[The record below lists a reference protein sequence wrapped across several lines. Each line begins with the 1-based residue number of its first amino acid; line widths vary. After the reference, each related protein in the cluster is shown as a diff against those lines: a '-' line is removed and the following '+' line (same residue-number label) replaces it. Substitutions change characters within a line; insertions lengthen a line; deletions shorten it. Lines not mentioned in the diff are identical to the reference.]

1 MTEKSVLVT
10 GACGEIGQALVQGLA
25 ARGGY
30 RIVTADLAPLP
41 DSIHALSAEHVQ
53 GDLVN
58 RVKQF
63 YDYDFD
69 IIYHLAASLSSKAEV
84 ATEEAHRI
92 NVEGTMQLL
101 MLAAYKSEKYKKP
114 VKFLF
119 PSSIA
124 AYGMADL
131 EEKQKAGR
139 VKEEDHDNPHTMY
152 GCNKLYCEK
161 LGMYYGHFHGQ
172 KHLDPVPPVML
183 DFRAIRF
190 PGLISAFTLPSGG
203 TSDYGPEML
212 HHAADGK
219 PYACFVREDTKISFM
234 AMPDAIK
241 SLLMLTDAPRERLTR
256 QVYNIAAFALTAGE
270 FRDRAV
276 KAFPGAE
283 IVFEPN
289 PRRQGIVD
297 SWPEDLDDSRARA
310 DWGWNPDYDADKFF
324 EEYFLPE
331 IRKRYG
337 R

>member
-1 MTEKSVLVT
+1 MAEKLVLVT

-25 ARGGY
+25 SQGGY
-30 RIVTADLAPLP
+30 KIVTADLAPLP
-41 DSIHALSAEHVQ
+41 DSIKSMSAEHAQ
-53 GDLVN
+53 GDLVY
-58 RVKQF
+58 KIKTF

-69 IIYHLAASLSSKAEV
+69 VIFHLAASLSSKAEV
-84 ATEEAHRI
+84 SSEDAHRI

-101 MLAAYKSEKYKKP
+101 MLAAYRSEKYKKE

-124 AYGMADL
+124 AYGMSDL
-131 EEKQKAGR
+131 AAKIAAGR
-139 VKEEDHDNPHTMY
+139 VKEDEHNTPHTMY

-161 LGMYYGHFHGQ
+161 LGMYYSRYFGQ
-172 KHLDPVPPVML
+172 KHLDDNPPSML

-212 HHAADGK
+212 HAAAQGK
-219 PYACFVREDTKISFM
+219 PYACFVREDTRISFM

-241 SLLMLTDAPRERLTR
+241 SLMVLTETPREKLSHT
-256 QVYNIAAFALTAGE
+256 VYNIAAFALTAGE

-276 KAFPGAE
+276 KAFPGAD
-283 IVFEPN
+283 ITFAPN

-297 SWPEDLDDSRARA
+297 SWPEDVDDSLARA
-310 DWGWNPDYDADKFF
+310 EWGWKPDYDADAFF
-324 EEYFLPE
+324 DEYFLPE

-337 R
+337 K

>member
-10 GACGEIGQALVQGLA
+10 GACGEIGQALVQGLS

-41 DSIHALSAEHVQ
+41 DSIRALSAEHMQ

-58 RVKQF
+58 RIKQF

-101 MLAAYKSEKYKKP
+101 MLAAYKSEKYKKS

-124 AYGMADL
+124 AYGMPDL
-131 EEKQKAGR
+131 DAKKQAGC
-139 VKEEDHDNPHTMY
+139 VKEDEWDIPHTMY

-161 LGMYYGHFHGQ
+161 LGTYHSQFYGQ
-172 KHLDPVPPVML
+172 RHLDPVPPVML

-212 HHAADGK
+212 HAAAQGK
-219 PYACFVREDTKISFM
+219 PYSCFVREDTKISFM

-241 SLLMLTDAPRERLTR
+241 SLLMLTDVPREKLSQ

-276 KAFPGAE
+276 KAFPGAR
-283 IVFEPN
+283 ITFEPN

-297 SWPEDLDDSRARA
+297 SWPEDVDDSRART
-310 DWGWNPDYDADKFF
+310 DWDWKPDYDADKFF
-324 EEYFLPE
+324 EQYFLPE

-337 R
+337 K

>member
-1 MTEKSVLVT
+1 MSVKHVLVT

-25 ARGGY
+25 QKGGY
-30 RIVTADLAPLP
+30 QVVAADMAPLP
-41 DSIHALSAEHVQ
+41 ESIKSLVTEHVQ

-58 RVKQF
+58 KVKIF

-69 IIYHLAASLSSKAEV
+69 MIFHLAASLSSKAEV

-101 MLAAYKSEKYKKP
+101 MMAAYRSEKYKKE

-124 AYGMADL
+124 AYGMGGIESKKA
-131 EEKQKAGR
+131 AGR
-139 VKEEDHDNPHTMY
+139 VKEDEYNTPQTMY

-161 LGMYYGHFHGQ
+161 LGMYYSRYNGQ
-172 KHLDPVPPVML
+172 RHLDVNPPVML

-190 PGLISAFTLPSGG
+190 PGLVSAFTLPSGG

-212 HHAADGK
+212 HAAAQGK
-219 PYACFVREDTKISFM
+219 PYSCFVREDTKISFM

-241 SLLMLTDAPRERLTR
+241 SLLMLTDAPRTKLSHT
-256 QVYNIAAFALTAGE
+256 VYNIAAFALTAGE
-270 FRDRAV
+270 FRERAI
-276 KAFPGAE
+276 KAFPDAK
-283 IVFEPN
+283 ISFEPN

-297 SWPEDLDDSRARA
+297 SWPEDVDDSLART
-310 DWGWNPDYDADKFF
+310 DWNWKPDYDVDTFF
-324 EEYFLPE
+324 DDYFLPE

-337 R
+337 K